1 MQQPSEVTAAKLL
14 PTIRARLAQ
23 ELLQVHGMTQVRV
36 ARALGIT
43 QAAVSHYNTRSR
55 GLDQD
60 LMKRFPEIDEFCV
73 DLGAKISSGLSQ
85 TEQISRIDQ
94 FCEGLEHTVRFC
106 EFHKKVSAIDP
117 TCAICFPS
125 PPRP

>member
-1 MQQPSEVTAAKLL
+1 MLQPSEVTAAKLL
-14 PTIRARLAQ
+14 PTIRARLAA

-43 QAAVSHYNTRSR
+43 QAAVSHYNTKSR
-55 GLDQD
+55 GLDAD
-60 LMKRFPEIDEFCV
+60 LIKRFPEIDRFCV
-73 DLGAKISSGLSQ
+73 DLGRQIASGISQ
-85 TEQISRIDQ
+85 TEQISRIDV

-106 EFHKKVSAIDP
+106 EYHKKVSDIDP
-117 TCAICFPS
+117 SCAICFPS